1 MQAAKAGRDKQLK
14 DIVEAAGER
23 PPAGGGTITR
33 IDLREAAVVQNPTA
47 AQGLQD
53 LAEE

>member
-1 MQAAKAGRDKQLK
+1 MQAAKAARDKQLK

-23 PPAGGGTITR
+23 PPPGGGTITR
-33 IDLREAAVVQNPTA
+33 IDLREAAVVQNPATVA
-47 AQGLQD
+47 GLHD